1 MIETNR
7 IEFKRELTKDLD
19 IEKEVVAFLNY
30 REGGILYIGID
41 DDGTPIGVADIDGDI
56 LRIKDRIRNG
66 ISPSPMGLFDVTVE
80 TVDEVPV
87 IKVFVA
93 SGSETPYYKTRFGMS
108 EKGCYIRVGTAAEP
122 MSARMIEDLYAHRV
136 RNSLRN
142 IPSPRQ
148 NLSFRIL
155 RVYYEE
161 RSMTLN
167 EHYAENLDFLLPD
180 GRYNYV
186 AFLMS
191 DENNISVKLAKYSS
205 TDRSQLISVSDY
217 GCICL
222 LQTADRIIERLKIEN
237 TITSQKTYK
246 ARIDSSLWNE
256 KAIREVVMNA
266 LIHNDYT
273 DEVPPKFE
281 IFADHLE
288 ITSSGGLPIGL
299 TQDEFFSGVSKPR
312 NKELMRIFCD
322 VDFGESLGS
331 GMASVM
337 KTYSPANFTF
347 FPHFVRFSV
356 EYINHAILSM
366 ESKTSESGRINA
378 ETGRINAETGRI
390 NAETGRINAENGPLN
405 AKSGPLN
412 AKSGPLNAESGPL
425 NAKSG
430 PLNET
435 ESLLLELINRHKGVN
450 RTSLIALAHISE
462 RTANRWLSSLTQK
475 HLIER
480 RGSKKTGGYWLV
492 DSSHIEK

>member
-122 MSARMIEDLYAHRV
+122 MSRMIEDLYAHRV

-142 IPSPRQ
+142 IPSPKQ

-161 RSMTLN
+161 RGMTLN

-246 ARIDSSLWNE
+246 ARIDSSLWDE

-273 DEVPPKFE
+273 EEVPPKFE
-281 IFADHLE
+281 IFADHME

-337 KTYSPANFTF
+337 KTYSPTNFTF
-347 FPHFVRFSV
+347 LPHFVRFSV
-356 EYINHAILSM
+356 EYINHAILSR
-366 ESKTSESGRINA
+366 ESKTSESG
-378 ETGRINAETGRI
+378 
-390 NAETGRINAENGPLN
+390 PLN
-405 AKSGPLN
+405 AESGLLN
-412 AKSGPLNAESGPL
+412 AESGLLNAESGPL
-425 NAKSG
+425 NAESG
-430 PLNET
+430 RINVESGRINVENGRINADTANLTKNEAKILHIISKEEGLSVINLQLKT
-435 ESLLLELINRHKGVN
+435 E
-450 RTSLIALAHISE
+450 LAE
-462 RTANRWLSSLTQK
+462 RTIFRHIASLTQK

-492 DSSHIEK
+492 DSTHKENS

>member
-1 MIETNR
+1 
-7 IEFKRELTKDLD
+7 
-19 IEKEVVAFLNY
+19 
-30 REGGILYIGID
+30 
-41 DDGTPIGVADIDGDI
+41 
-56 LRIKDRIRNG
+56 
-66 ISPSPMGLFDVTVE
+66 
-80 TVDEVPV
+80 
-87 IKVFVA
+87 
-93 SGSETPYYKTRFGMS
+93 
-108 EKGCYIRVGTAAEP
+108 
-122 MSARMIEDLYAHRV
+122 MIEDLYAHRV

-161 RSMTLN
+161 RGMTLN

-205 TDRSQLISVSDY
+205 EDRSQLISVSDY
-217 GCICL
+217 GCTCL
-222 LQTADRIIERLKIEN
+222 LQTADRIIERFKIEN

-246 ARIDSSLWNE
+246 TRIDSSLWDE

-273 DEVPPKFE
+273 EEVPPKFE
-281 IFADHLE
+281 IFADHME

-337 KTYSPANFTF
+337 KTYSPTNFTF
-347 FPHFVRFSV
+347 LPHFVRFSV

-366 ESKTSESGRINA
+366 DSKTSESGPLNAESGRINA
-378 ETGRINAETGRI
+378 ESD
-390 NAETGRINAENGPLN
+390 PLN
-405 AKSGPLN
+405 AE
-412 AKSGPLNAESGPL
+412 SGPLNAESGPL
-425 NAKSG
+425 NAESG
-430 PLNET
+430 RINAERGRINAESGRINAENGRINAENGRINAENGRINADTANLTKNEAKILHIISKEEGLSVINLQLKT
-435 ESLLLELINRHKGVN
+435 E
-450 RTSLIALAHISE
+450 LAE
-462 RTANRWLSSLTQK
+462 RTIFRHIASLTQK

-492 DSSHIEK
+492 DSTHKENS

>member
-30 REGGILYIGID
+30 REGGILYVGID

-122 MSARMIEDLYAHRV
+122 MSSRMIEDLYAHRV

-142 IPSPRQ
+142 IPSPKQ

-161 RSMTLN
+161 RGMTLN

-205 TDRSQLISVSDY
+205 EDRSQLISVSDY
-217 GCICL
+217 GCTCL
-222 LQTADRIIERLKIEN
+222 LQTADRIIERFKIEN

-246 ARIDSSLWNE
+246 TRIDSSLWDE

-273 DEVPPKFE
+273 DEVSPKFE
-281 IFADHLE
+281 IFADHIE
-288 ITSSGGLPIGL
+288 ITSSGGLPMGL
-299 TQDEFFSGVSKPR
+299 TQEEFFSGVSKPR

-337 KTYSPANFTF
+337 KSYSPANFTF

-356 EYINHAILSM
+356 EYINHAILSR
-366 ESKTSESGRINA
+366 ESKTSESG
-378 ETGRINAETGRI
+378 
-390 NAETGRINAENGPLN
+390 PLN
-405 AKSGPLN
+405 TE
-412 AKSGPLNAESGPL
+412 SGPLNAESGRI
-425 NAKSG
+425 NAERGRINAESG
-430 PLNET
+430 RINAENGRINADTANLTKNEAKILHIISKEEGLSVINLQLKT
-435 ESLLLELINRHKGVN
+435 E
-450 RTSLIALAHISE
+450 LAE
-462 RTANRWLSSLTQK
+462 RTIFRHIASLTQK

-492 DSSHIEK
+492 DSTHKENS

>member
-80 TVDEVPV
+80 TIDEVPV

-142 IPSPRQ
+142 IPSPKQ

-161 RSMTLN
+161 RGMTLN

-191 DENNISVKLAKYSS
+191 DENNISVKLAKYSG

-273 DEVPPKFE
+273 EEVPPKFE

-337 KTYSPANFTF
+337 KTYSPTNFTF
-347 FPHFVRFSV
+347 LPHFVRFSV

-366 ESKTSESGRINA
+366 DSKTSESGRIS
-378 ETGRINAETGRI
+378 GPLY
-390 NAETGRINAENGPLN
+390 AENGPLN

-412 AKSGPLNAESGPL
+412 AESGRINAENGRINAETGRINVEIGRINSQTVHLTKNEEKIL
-425 NAKSG
+425 NIITKEEGLSVIN
-430 PLNET
+430 LQLKT
-435 ESLLLELINRHKGVN
+435 E
-450 RTSLIALAHISE
+450 LAE
-462 RTANRWLSSLTQK
+462 RTIFRHIASLTQK

-492 DSSHIEK
+492 DSSHIGK

>member
-1 MIETNR
+1 MVETNR

-41 DDGTPIGVADIDGDI
+41 DDGIPIGVADIDGDI

-142 IPSPRQ
+142 IPSPKQ

-161 RSMTLN
+161 RGMTLN
-167 EHYAENLDFLLPD
+167 EYYAENLDFLLPD

-273 DEVPPKFE
+273 EEVPPKFE

-337 KTYSPANFTF
+337 KSYSPANFTF
-347 FPHFVRFSV
+347 LPHFVRFSV
-356 EYINHAILSM
+356 EYINHAIISM
-366 ESKTSESGRINA
+366 ESKTS

-412 AKSGPLNAESGPL
+412 AESGRI
-425 NAKSG
+425 NAKTVHLTKNEEKI
-430 PLNET
+430 LNIITKEEGLSVINLQIKT
-435 ESLLLELINRHKGVN
+435 E
-450 RTSLIALAHISE
+450 LAE
-462 RTANRWLSSLTQK
+462 RTIFRHIASLTQK

-492 DSSHIEK
+492 DSPHIAK

>member
-41 DDGTPIGVADIDGDI
+41 NDGTPIGVADIDGDI
-56 LRIKDRIRNG
+56 LRVKDRIRNG

-80 TVDEVPV
+80 TIDGVQV

-93 SGSETPYYKTRFGMS
+93 SGSETPYYKTRYGMS
-108 EKGCYIRVGTAAEP
+108 EKGCYIRIGTAAEP

-142 IPSPRQ
+142 IPAPRQ
-148 NLSFRIL
+148 NLSFRVL

-161 RSMTLN
+161 RGMTLN
-167 EHYAENLDFLLPD
+167 ERYAENLDFLLPD

-191 DENNISVKLAKYSS
+191 DENNVSVKLAKYSS
-205 TDRSQLISVSDY
+205 GDRSQLTSVNEY
-217 GCICL
+217 GFTCL

-237 TITSQKTYK
+237 TVTSQKTYK
-246 ARIDSSLWNE
+246 ERVNTSLWDE
-256 KAIREVVMNA
+256 KAIREIVMNA

-281 IFADHLE
+281 LFADHLE
-288 ITSSGGLPIGL
+288 ITSSGGLPMGL
-299 TQDEFFSGVSKPR
+299 TRDEFFSGVSKPR

-337 KTYSPANFTF
+337 RAYLPENFTF
-347 FPHFVRFSV
+347 MPHFVRFSV
-356 EYINHAILSM
+356 GYINHVVLFK
-366 ESKTSESGRINA
+366 EGDNPENGRINP
-378 ETGRINAETGRI
+378 ENGRINPENGRI
-390 NAETGRINAENGPLN
+390 NPENGRINPETEHLN
-405 AKSGPLN
+405 K
-412 AKSGPLNAESGPL
+412 NAERIL
-425 NAKSG
+425 CIIAKEEGISVIT
-430 PLNET
+430 LQ
-435 ESLLLELINRHKGVN
+435 SRINLGERTIFRHIA
-450 RTSLIALAHISE
+450 SLI
-462 RTANRWLSSLTQK
+462 QK

-492 DSSHIEK
+492 DSEREK

>member
-122 MSARMIEDLYAHRV
+122 MSSRMIEDLYAHRV

-142 IPSPRQ
+142 IPSPKQ

-161 RSMTLN
+161 RGMTLN

-246 ARIDSSLWNE
+246 ARIDSSLWDE

-281 IFADHLE
+281 IFADHIE

-337 KTYSPANFTF
+337 KTYSPTNFTF
-347 FPHFVRFSV
+347 LPHFVRFSV

-366 ESKTSESGRINA
+366 DSKTSE
-378 ETGRINAETGRI
+378 
-390 NAETGRINAENGPLN
+390 
-405 AKSGPLN
+405 
-412 AKSGPLNAESGPL
+412 SGPLNAESGRI
-425 NAKSG
+425 
-430 PLNET
+430 NET

-492 DSSHIEK
+492 DSTHKENS